1 MKPLNLALLL
11 TTALSLA
18 ACGGGGTA
26 PPAGDTTAP
35 TVSLT
40 ATPNPVTAAGAVLLT
55 AAATD
60 DVGVT
65 QVVFYRGATEIS
77 TDTAAPYEATSNL
90 TAADNGSVQYRAV
103 ASDAAGNTKEAT
115 SDVTVNI
122 GAPADTTAPS
132 VVSISPA
139 GGATGV
145 AKDANIVVT
154 FSEKMNQAATQA
166 AYQSTDLPAS
176 DVTFSWNPA
185 GTVMTINPN
194 ADLLYTAAGKT
205 YAFSLT
211 TTATD
216 IAGNALPATNS
227 SFKTFKQITTTLSST
242 PALDGWVRSE
252 GLVNTDNTSMLVG
265 DSGSVD
271 NATYRGYLSFDLT
284 PLPASLTS
292 TNIQSAKLT
301 VHQQSVSGTPY
312 ADLKTGVLPLL
323 SSYLLVDHV
332 NYGTG
337 LTPSDFDAP
346 VLSNQGNLI
355 TTPTVGDYSKSVLDA
370 LKDDRTNNRTRS
382 QYRLRFAKL
391 TDGDGNFDAASL
403 TSGDS
408 ATNKPT
414 LEVTYLIP

>member
-139 GGATGV
+139 GAATGV

-227 SFKTFKQITTTLSST
+227 SFKTFRQLTTTLNST
-242 PALDGWVRSE
+242 PALDGWVRSD
-252 GLVNTDNTSMLVG
+252 GTVNTTDELRIG
-265 DSGSVD
+265 DSGDVG
-271 NATYRGYLSFDLT
+271 NATYRSYLSFDLSG
-284 PLPASLTS
+284 LPAGLTS
-292 TNIQSAKLT
+292 ANIVSASLS
-301 VHQQSVSGTPY
+301 VYQFSVSGAPY
-312 ADLKTGVLPLL
+312 TDLDVGVSDLIL
-323 SSYLLVDHV
+323 DHV
-332 NYGTG
+332 NYSTTLTGT
-337 LTPSDFDAP
+337 DFD
-346 VLSNQGNLI
+346 
-355 TTPTVGDYSKSVLDA
+355 PTVYGTLGDISSSALVGSYAKSVLSA
-370 LKDDRTNNRTRS
+370 LKDDRSAGRTRS

-391 TDGDGNFDAASL
+391 TDGDGNADIAYL
-403 TSGDS
+403 RQGES

-414 LEVTYLIP
+414 LTFTYLIP